1 MAIHISRGAST
12 LGVFSEEEVREGLR
26 SGRFVPGD
34 LGWREGMTNWQPL
47 SEFAEFREAGA
58 AATAPTPPATPP
70 PVTSTITPATA
81 AAGAEGMPTRSGLPW
96 DARHVKGFFN
106 AFIETLQMVLTRP
119 TQAFAIM
126 SREGGLGEPLLY
138 AMIGGT
144 FGALFSFFYRFA
156 FRSLIFFP
164 TRHSPFEQFISGFG
178 SIAVLI
184 LAPLGVLIAV
194 FIVAAILHVCLMIA
208 GGANQAFET
217 TFRVVCFTIGS
228 VHPLLVIPICGGLVV
243 LVWEIVLYI
252 IGLAQAHET
261 DTGRTALAVFLPL
274 IVCCGGLIALGVMLG
289 GIGALL
295 HHTSG

>member
-47 SEFAEFREAGA
+47 SEFADFREAGA
-58 AATAPTPPATPP
+58 AATVPTPPATPP
-70 PVTSTITPATA
+70 PVTSTITPAPA

-119 TQAFAIM
+119 AQALRIR

-164 TRHSPFEQFISGFG
+164 TRHGPLDQFMTGFG
-178 SIAVLI
+178 SIGGLI

-194 FIVAAILHVCLMIA
+194 FIVAAILHVCLMVA

-228 VHPLLVIPICGGLVV
+228 AHPLLVISIFGGVLLLV
-243 LVWEIVLYI
+243 L
-252 IGLAQAHET
+252 G
-261 DTGRTALAVFLPL
+261 GGVFNF
-274 IVCCGGLIALGVMLG
+274 ALGRG
-289 GIGALL
+289 
-295 HHTSG
+295 H